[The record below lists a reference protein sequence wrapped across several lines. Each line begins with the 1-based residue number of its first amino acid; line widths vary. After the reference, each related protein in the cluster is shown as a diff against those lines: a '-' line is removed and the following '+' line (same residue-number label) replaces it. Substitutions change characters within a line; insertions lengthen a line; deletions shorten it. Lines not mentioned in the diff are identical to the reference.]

1 METANLIQKL
11 RKINRGVSFN
21 IWRVR
26 IGGVEMALFFLF
38 AIGEKLISKF
48 VPMEPETAHIVSET
62 LSCISVLIL
71 GEAILRALYKL
82 FPRYRWATLLAMI
95 GGAIGGLLITI
106 VMDGVDSEV
115 AVDKNDF
122 SITINGEH
130 KAFDYALIIIHGTPG
145 EDGKLQGYLEMME
158 IPFSSCST
166 SVSCV

>member
-1 METANLIQKL
+1 MEMTNIIQKL

-26 IGGVEMALFFLF
+26 IGGLEMALFFLF
-38 AIGEKLISKF
+38 AIGEKLIGKF

-71 GEAILRALYKL
+71 GEAILRSLYKL

-106 VMDGVDSEV
+106 VMDGIDSEV
-115 AVDKNDF
+115 AVDKSDF
-122 SITINGEH
+122 IALGVCVVLFGAAYLIWRYSINQAKEKKFEREARIKRRRHNN
-130 KAFDYALIIIHGTPG
+130 I
-145 EDGKLQGYLEMME
+145 
-158 IPFSSCST
+158 
-166 SVSCV
+166 

>member
-1 METANLIQKL
+1 MEATNLIQKL

-26 IGGVEMALFFLF
+26 IGGLEMALFFLF

-48 VPMEPETAHIVSET
+48 VPMEPTTAHIVSEA

-71 GEAILRALYKL
+71 GEAIMRSLFKL
-82 FPRYRWATLLAMI
+82 LPRYCWSTLLAMI

-122 SITINGEH
+122 IALGVCLVLFGGAYLMWRYSINQA
-130 KAFDYALIIIHGTPG
+130 KQL
-145 EDGKLQGYLEMME
+145 KLERDNRIRRRIRRGY
-158 IPFSSCST
+158 
-166 SVSCV
+166 

>member
-1 METANLIQKL
+1 MEAPNLIQKL

-26 IGGVEMALFFLF
+26 IGGLEMALFFLF

-48 VPMEPETAHIVSET
+48 VPMEPTTAHIVSET

-71 GEAILRALYKL
+71 GEAIMRSLFKL
-82 FPRYRWATLLAMI
+82 LPRYCWATLLAMI

-122 SITINGEH
+122 IALGVCAVLFGGAYLMWRYSINQA
-130 KAFDYALIIIHGTPG
+130 KQL
-145 EDGKLQGYLEMME
+145 KLERDNRIRRRIRRGY
-158 IPFSSCST
+158 
-166 SVSCV
+166 

>member
-1 METANLIQKL
+1 METSNLIQKL
-11 RKINRGVSFN
+11 RKINQEISFN

-38 AIGEKLISKF
+38 SIGEKLISKF

-106 VMDGVDSEV
+106 VMDYSDSEV
-115 AVDKNDF
+115 AVDKNDIIALGVCVALF
-122 SITINGEH
+122 GAAYLFWRQSVN
-130 KAFDYALIIIHGTPG
+130 KAKQL
-145 EDGKLQGYLEMME
+145 KLEREFARKRRLHRGY
-158 IPFSSCST
+158 
-166 SVSCV
+166 

>member
-1 METANLIQKL
+1 MEATNLIQKL

-26 IGGVEMALFFLF
+26 IGGLEMALFFLF

-48 VPMEPETAHIVSET
+48 VPMEPTTAHIVSET

-71 GEAILRALYKL
+71 GEAIMRALYKL

-122 SITINGEH
+122 IALGVCIVLFGAAYLMWRYSINQA
-130 KAFDYALIIIHGTPG
+130 KQL
-145 EDGKLQGYLEMME
+145 KLERDNRIRRRIRRGY
-158 IPFSSCST
+158 
-166 SVSCV
+166 

>member
-1 METANLIQKL
+1 METVNFIHKL
-11 RKINRGVSFN
+11 RKINHGISFN
-21 IWRVR
+21 LYRVR

-48 VPMEPETAHIVSET
+48 VPMEPEMAHIVSET

-106 VMDGVDSEV
+106 VMDYFDNEV
-115 AVDKNDF
+115 AVDTNDF
-122 SITINGEH
+122 IALGVCIVLFGGAYLMWRYSVN
-130 KAFDYALIIIHGTPG
+130 KAKQM
-145 EDGKLQGYLEMME
+145 KLERELARKRRIRRGY
-158 IPFSSCST
+158 
-166 SVSCV
+166 

>member
-1 METANLIQKL
+1 MEANNFIQIL

-26 IGGVEMALFFLF
+26 IGGVEMVLFFLF
-38 AIGEKLISKF
+38 AIGEKLVAKF

-95 GGAIGGLLITI
+95 GGAVGGLLITI
-106 VMDGVDSEV
+106 VMDHFDKEV
-115 AVDKNDF
+115 AVDTNDL
-122 SITINGEH
+122 I
-130 KAFDYALIIIHGTPG
+130 ALGVCIALFIAAYLFWRQSVNKVKRL
-145 EDGKLQGYLEMME
+145 KLEREMSRKRRLQRGY
-158 IPFSSCST
+158 
-166 SVSCV
+166 

>member
-1 METANLIQKL
+1 METANLIHKL

-26 IGGVEMALFFLF
+26 IGGLEMALFFLF

-71 GEAILRALYKL
+71 GEAIMRSLFKL
-82 FPRYRWATLLAMI
+82 LPRYCWATLLAMI

-122 SITINGEH
+122 IALGVCVVLFGAAYLMWRYSINQA
-130 KAFDYALIIIHGTPG
+130 KQL
-145 EDGKLQGYLEMME
+145 KLERDNRIRRRIRRGY
-158 IPFSSCST
+158 
-166 SVSCV
+166 

>member
-1 METANLIQKL
+1 METVNFIHKL
-11 RKINRGVSFN
+11 RKINHGISFN
-21 IWRVR
+21 LYRVR

-106 VMDGVDSEV
+106 VMDYFDNEV
-115 AVDKNDF
+115 AVDTNDF
-122 SITINGEH
+122 IALGVCIVLFGGAYLMWRYSVN
-130 KAFDYALIIIHGTPG
+130 KAKQM
-145 EDGKLQGYLEMME
+145 KLERELARKRRIRRGY
-158 IPFSSCST
+158 
-166 SVSCV
+166 